1 MPGSL
6 NNRNAFSYSFGDWK
20 FKIKVPEGSVSRGLS
35 PWVTESGLL
44 TVSSHAR
51 KKKSSTTSSFFY
63 KGTRPMELRP
73 LNNLI

>member
-6 NNRNAFSYSFGDWK
+6 NNRNAFSYSFGDKK
-20 FKIKVPEGSVSRGLS
+20 FKIKVPAGSVSRGLS

-51 KKKSSTTSSFFY
+51 KKNSATTSSFFY